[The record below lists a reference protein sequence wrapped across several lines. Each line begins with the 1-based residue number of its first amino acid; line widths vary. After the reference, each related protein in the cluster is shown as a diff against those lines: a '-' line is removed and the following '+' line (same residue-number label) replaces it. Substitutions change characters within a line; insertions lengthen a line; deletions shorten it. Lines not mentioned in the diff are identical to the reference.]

1 MATKSP
7 GYETGLRVYC
17 IIKKILVYNA
27 SIDLSKSYLI
37 DATSVDVNSDVSIP
51 IDSRNVITAIN

>member
-17 IIKKILVYNA
+17 IIKKILGLGAGLFY
-27 SIDLSKSYLI
+27 YLPVQVKFI
-37 DATSVDVNSDVSIP
+37 V
-51 IDSRNVITAIN
+51 